1 MSNQARPRTQTRA
14 RPRQSRGGAP
24 VGVMA
29 ELPPVEAA
37 AIQYLRLWFSG
48 NKDKIW
54 RDFHNQLDQKSAK
67 KAMALLE
74 DLMSAVQLHAR
85 RPLMR
90 HSDHCECFGGDE
102 CAFAHF
108 VGAASSGENHDAMTF
123 GLHLFDADYAEN
135 IMKSASDCGLMFL
148 NMAGLQLPPLAR
160 YQAARSKNPPH
171 TPTHPMPK
179 TRQ

>member
-1 MSNQARPRTQTRA
+1 MSNQSRPRT
-14 RPRQSRGGAP
+14 RPQQSRGGAP

-48 NKDKIW
+48 KKDKIW
-54 RDFHNQLDQKSAK
+54 RDFHNLLDQKSAK

-108 VGAASSGENHDAMTF
+108 VGAASSGDTHDAMTF
-123 GLHLFDADYAEN
+123 GLHLFDKDYAGK
-135 IMKSASDCGLMFL
+135 IIKPASDCGLVFL
-148 NMAGLQLPPLAR
+148 TMAGFQSPPLAR
-160 YQAARSKNPPH
+160 YRAAHINKPAH

-179 TRQ
+179 TPQ